1 MMIILKEE
9 MIIVFLKNFHNLVSL
24 FYHFLFYLVNF
35 GRRALVSNENKYEF
49 RMGQVTPSPSKYG
62 ISSKFS
68 LIDSEPRYNRQAED
82 QTFIDGKPAYKTF

>member
-1 MMIILKEE
+1 MSIQINFIYKIKVQFIQIKNLLLLMMIILKEE
-9 MIIVFLKNFHNLVSL
+9 MIIVFLKNLHNLVSL

-62 ISSKFS
+62 ISSKF
-68 LIDSEPRYNRQAED
+68 N
-82 QTFIDGKPAYKTF
+82 